1 VDQDVAANFLG
12 GRDRP
17 GSVGWHRA
25 EGRMMEMLVQNQ
37 QLTVG
42 HQLVAR
48 NVNLILQG
56 DGNLVLY
63 RTMFGLPLFASGTDG
78 RPVNRAVMQADGNFV
93 LYAADGT
100 AYWDTGTWAHPGS
113 RIVLQD
119 DGNLVVY
126 SPGDEPLWTSNTVQN
141 WNSPTVRYSDAH
153 GYSFDETSESW
164 KDFCLGL
171 PCFMAL
177 QWPDYATAKFE
188 VTLKGQAAVIQ
199 VWKGWCQ
206 KFLGLQ
212 DFPGGVGGEVGV
224 YRRVSGR
231 ARPTSLP
238 GIPQPFADLVLGLL
252 ANLPDTAI
260 WWPAPELADSVS
272 FSLTNT
278 VNNTTFFSSVGE
290 RTYWNCKWMEDGSY
304 STYQRDQGK
313 RWGWLPS
320 WWPGNSLTPP
330 LAVGYTMN
338 LTVNG
343 QNFSW

>member
-1 VDQDVAANFLG
+1 
-12 GRDRP
+12 
-17 GSVGWHRA
+17 
-25 EGRMMEMLVQNQ
+25 METMVQNQ
-37 QLTVG
+37 QLTIG
-42 HQLVAR
+42 QQLVAR
-48 NVNLILQG
+48 NVNLILQE

-63 RTMFGLPLFASGTDG
+63 RAMFGLPLFASNTNGS
-78 RPVNRAVMQADGNFV
+78 PANRAVMQADGNFV
-93 LYAADGT
+93 LYGADGT
-100 AYWDTGTWAHPGS
+100 AYWDTGTWGHPGS

-119 DGNLVVY
+119 DGDLVVY
-126 SPGDEPLWTSNTVQN
+126 SPSNETLWASNTAQS
-141 WNSPTVRYSDAH
+141 WSSPAVRYVDPR

-164 KDFCLGL
+164 KELCLGL

-224 YRRVSGR
+224 YRRIPGH
-231 ARPTSLP
+231 ARPTSLS
-238 GIPQPFADLVLGLL
+238 GIPQPFAGLILGFL
-252 ANLPDTAI
+252 ANLPDTHI
-260 WWPAPELADSVS
+260 WWPAPELADNVS
-272 FSLTNT
+272 FNLTNP
-278 VNNTTFFSSVGE
+278 VNNTNFFGSVGE

-304 STYQRDQGK
+304 SQYQSDQGK
-313 RWGWLPS
+313 RWWWLPP

-330 LAVGYTMN
+330 LAIGYRMD